1 MRPLTLTL
9 QAFGPF
15 AHTETIDF
23 SQLGNN
29 ALFLING
36 PTGSGKSSILDGIC
50 FALYG
55 ESSGD
60 ERDAGQM
67 RCDYAPSHLLT
78 TLELTFQFRQEYY
91 QVQRTLPQEKLKNR
105 GEGTTKQKH
114 EANLYK
120 LAGNKSE
127 LIISKKASEVTH
139 YIVNLLGLESKQF
152 RQVMVLPQ
160 GKFRELLVAGSKDK
174 ELIFSQLFQT
184 VVYEKIQQHLREQA
198 KAIQEAKNNQEKEKQ
213 GLLKSVDVESFDNL
227 ELELTTLSPQL
238 ESAKIAKEEAETEK
252 LKFTKQKEVAIALQ
266 KQFDDLASKQAE
278 LEYKLSQAP
287 EIEAQKE
294 SLEQAQQAAKISPQF
309 DRVEEASQKIIALQ
323 KQLKKLD
330 KALTAA
336 TDDLT
341 QAQEK
346 LTTAKLEFAVVDD
359 LKKEKNDLEALSEKI
374 DQLTERKKHL
384 KNCEKISK
392 KSQAAL
398 TQHQEDYQALRNE
411 EGAVSSQIKTLQ
423 TAIKSLGDRQ
433 TLLVTWRQKLT
444 LRQKLADLEVEKE
457 DLTTEQQTLQQKQE
471 ELVQKFHQADRH
483 CRETERDWHLG
494 QAAILAQ
501 NLEAD
506 QPCPVCGSCEHPQ
519 PATSDKGEMISDG
532 QLKKVRKKRDDAQMA
547 LHEGEKKVA
556 EFNVKIENLK
566 QAIKEVI
573 NELADIAEQ
582 SLATFSE
589 SVKALESEV
598 KQLKGQQAEVEILID
613 RQSELEQKIEAQ
625 ETAIAELKETQEVDQ
640 IALTQARTSYEELEK
655 QIPSGLN
662 TIKAL
667 TKRQGEV
674 DANIQSLTESYELA
688 QNQIELA
695 QKQQSDLQGQ
705 QRQLTQ
711 QLTEQEQSQTEADQA
726 WQLALK
732 ASPFSDLQTF
742 QSAQLSDSE
751 QTAIAEAIKIYEQE
765 RNQLTGAV
773 QQLQTQLTD
782 KMPPDLPAL
791 EQQLNQ
797 ADANLTEK
805 STLYHNLVS
814 RCQSLENI
822 QQKLQT
828 AQKEL
833 AKLDADYAIYGT
845 LSEVANGQRG
855 SKISLQ
861 RFVLGVLLEDVLIK
875 ASHRLQRMS
884 KGRYYLQRPEA
895 NQSLD
900 GRQSQGLEIFVR
912 DEYTGKTR
920 SVSTLSGG
928 ESFMAALSLALGLSD
943 VVQSYAGGIQ
953 LDTLFIDEGFG
964 SLDQESLDLAIQT
977 LVDLQQS
984 GCMIG
989 IVSHVTELKELMP
1002 YRLDVISSRG
1012 GSTVKIQ
1019 GVSSYSED
1027 R

>member
-15 AHTETIDF
+15 ANRETIDF

-60 ERDAGQM
+60 ERAAGQM
-67 RCDYAPSHLLT
+67 RCDYAPISLLT
-78 TLELTFQFRQEYY
+78 KLDLIFQFRHECYRI
-91 QVQRTLPQEKLKNR
+91 QRILPQEKPKSR
-105 GEGTTKQKH
+105 GEGTTEQKH
-114 EANLYK
+114 EAQLYK
-120 LAGNKSE
+120 ITDNKQD
-127 LIISKKASEVTH
+127 LIIPKKEKEVTQ
-139 YIVNLLGLESKQF
+139 YIENLLGLKSKQF

-160 GKFRELLVAGSKDK
+160 GKFRELLVANSKDK

-184 VVYEKIQQHLREQA
+184 LVYEKIQKYLKDQA
-198 KAIQEAKNNQEKEKQ
+198 KSIHEAKNNQEKEKQ

-238 ESAKIAKEEAETEK
+238 ESAKIAKQEAETEK
-252 LKFTKQKEVAIALQ
+252 LKFTKQKEAAIALQ

-278 LEYKLSQAP
+278 LEHKLSQAP
-287 EIEAQKE
+287 EIGSQKE
-294 SLEQAQQAAKISPQF
+294 SLEQAQQAAKITSKFVKMQ
-309 DRVEEASQKIIALQ
+309 EESEKVIALQ
-323 KQLKKLD
+323 KQLKRLEKD
-330 KALTAA
+330 FVAA
-336 TDDLT
+336 TDTLT
-341 QAQEK
+341 QAQEQ
-346 LTTAKLEFAVVDD
+346 LTEAKLEFATVDN
-359 LKKEKNDLEALSEKI
+359 LKQEKSNLEALAEKLE
-374 DQLTERKKHL
+374 QLTERQKNL
-384 KNCEKISK
+384 KICEELSK
-392 KSQAAL
+392 KSREAL
-398 TQHQEDYQALRNE
+398 AQHQEEYQGLRNE
-411 EGAVSSQIKTLQ
+411 ATEVNSQIKTLQ
-423 TAIKSLGDRQ
+423 TAVKTLGDRQ
-433 TLLVTWRQKLT
+433 TQLVTWQQKLT
-444 LRQKLADLEVEKE
+444 QRQNLADLEVEKE
-457 DLTTEQQTLQQKQE
+457 HLTTEQEALQQKQE
-471 ELVQKFHQADRH
+471 ELVQKFNEADRH

-501 NLEAD
+501 QLEPD
-506 QPCPVCGSCEHPQ
+506 KPCPVCGSCEHPQ
-519 PATSDKGEMISDG
+519 PTTANNGEMISDS
-532 QLKKVRKKRDDAQMA
+532 QLKKVRKKRDDAQTA
-547 LHEGEKKVA
+547 LHEVEKKVG
-556 EFNVKIENLK
+556 EVNVKIESLK
-566 QAIKEVI
+566 KVIKEVTH
-573 NELADIAEQ
+573 ELAEIAEQ

-589 SVKALESEV
+589 TVKTLETEV
-598 KQLKGQQAEVEILID
+598 EKLKIQQAEAETLTN
-613 RQSELEQKIEAQ
+613 RQSQLTDEIQEKEKVIAKLKEAQ
-625 ETAIAELKETQEVDQ
+625 EADQ
-640 IALTQARTSYEELEK
+640 TALTKAQTSYDDLEK
-655 QIPSGLN
+655 QIPSELN
-662 TIKAL
+662 TMEAL

-674 DANIQSLTESYELA
+674 DANIQSLTQNYELA

-711 QLTEQEQSQTEADQA
+711 QLTEQEQSQTEAEQA
-726 WQLALK
+726 WQLALE

-742 QSAQLSDSE
+742 QAAQLSDFE
-751 QTAIAEAIKIYEQE
+751 QKAIAEAIKTYEQE
-765 RNQLTGAV
+765 RHQLTGAV

-797 ADANLTEK
+797 ADAELTEK
-805 STLYHNLVS
+805 STLYHGLVS
-814 RCQSLENI
+814 RYQSLENI

-895 NQSLD
+895 NQTLD

-1002 YRLDVISSRG
+1002 CRLDVISSRG

-1019 GVSSYSED
+1019 GVSNF
-1027 R
+1027 